1 MGGAVDTVRRVPPKN
16 QSPLQEDLARRHFE
30 AAFEAYYG
38 RVLAYSLRRSDDRAS
53 AEEATADAFA
63 IAWRRVDDLPRH
75 PLPWLLQTARRVLA
89 NQRRSGNRRAAH
101 GTVVSIDALTDVGDQ
116 APGLADRIADRDALA
131 RSFAA
136 LRPADREVLAL
147 VLWDGLTPK
156 EAAEV
161 VGCGTPAFSLRLH
174 RARRRL
180 MKELEANGSPRP
192 TTTPRQEVSFR

>member
-1 MGGAVDTVRRVPPKN
+1 VPPLDTVRRVPPRN
-16 QSPLQEDLARRHFE
+16 HSPLQEDLARRHFE

-38 RVLAYSLRRSDDRAS
+38 RVLAYSLRRSDERAT
-53 AEEATADAFA
+53 AEEATAETFA
-63 IAWRRVDDLPRH
+63 IAWRRVDDLPRY

-89 NQRRSGNRRAAH
+89 NQRRSGKRRAAH
-101 GTVVSIDALTDVGDQ
+101 GTVVSIDSLTDVDDR
-116 APGLADRIADRDALA
+116 APGLADRVADQDALA

-180 MKELEANGSPRP
+180 MKELEANGSPSP
-192 TTTPRQEVSFR
+192 TTVTTRKVCA

>member
-1 MGGAVDTVRRVPPKN
+1 
-16 QSPLQEDLARRHFE
+16 LARRHYE

-38 RVLAYSLRRSDDRAS
+38 RVLAYSLRRSDDRAT
-53 AEEATADAFA
+53 AEEATAEAFA
-63 IAWRRVDDLPRH
+63 IAWRRVDDLPRY

-89 NQRRSGNRRAAH
+89 NQRRSGKRRAAH
-101 GTVVSIDALTDVGDQ
+101 GTVVSIDSLNDADP
-116 APGLADRIADRDALA
+116 APGLADRVADQDALA

-136 LRPADREVLAL
+136 LRPADREILAL

-156 EAAEV
+156 EAAQV

-192 TTTPRQEVSFR
+192 ATLSTKEVCAR

>member
-1 MGGAVDTVRRVPPKN
+1 VPPRN
-16 QSPLQEDLARRHFE
+16 HSPLQEDLARRHFE

-38 RVLAYSLRRSDDRAS
+38 RVLAYSLRRSDDRAT

-63 IAWRRVDDLPRH
+63 IAWRRVDDLPRY

-89 NQRRSGNRRAAH
+89 NQRRSGKRRAAH
-101 GTVVSIDALTDVGDQ
+101 GTVVSIDSLAEVDDR
-116 APGLADRIADRDALA
+116 APGLAERVADQDALA

-192 TTTPRQEVSFR
+192 TTPTTREVCAR

>member
-1 MGGAVDTVRRVPPKN
+1 MDGAVDTVGRVPAKN
-16 QSPLQEDLARRHFE
+16 RSPLQEDLARRHYE

-38 RVLAYSLRRSDDRAS
+38 RVLAYSLRRSDDRAT
-53 AEEATADAFA
+53 AEEATAEAFA
-63 IAWRRVDDLPRH
+63 IAWRRVDDLPRY
-75 PLPWLLQTARRVLA
+75 PLPWLLQTARRVVA
-89 NQRRSGNRRAAH
+89 NQRRSGKRRAAH
-101 GTVVSIDALTDVGDQ
+101 GTVVSIDSLNDADP
-116 APGLADRIADRDALA
+116 APGVADRVADQDALA

-136 LRPADREVLAL
+136 LRPADREILAL

-156 EAAEV
+156 EAAQV

-192 TTTPRQEVSFR
+192 ATLSTKEVCAR

>member
-1 MGGAVDTVRRVPPKN
+1 VPPLDTVRRVPPKN
-16 QSPLQEDLARRHFE
+16 HSPLQEDLARRHFE

-38 RVLAYSLRRSDDRAS
+38 RVLAYSLRRSDERAT
-53 AEEATADAFA
+53 AEEATAETFA

-89 NQRRSGNRRAAH
+89 NQRRSGKRRAAH
-101 GTVVSIDALTDVGDQ
+101 GTVVSIDSLTEVGDR
-116 APGLADRIADRDALA
+116 APGLADRVADQDALA

-180 MKELEANGSPRP
+180 MKELEANGSPSP
-192 TTTPRQEVSFR
+192 TTVTTRKVCV

>member
-1 MGGAVDTVRRVPPKN
+1 MDTVGRVPAKN
-16 QSPLQEDLARRHFE
+16 RSPLQEDLARRHYE

-38 RVLAYSLRRSDDRAS
+38 RVLAYSLRRSDDRAT
-53 AEEATADAFA
+53 AEEATAETFA
-63 IAWRRVDDLPRH
+63 IAWRRVEDLPRY

-89 NQRRSGNRRAAH
+89 NQRRSGKRRAAH
-101 GTVVSIDALTDVGDQ
+101 GTVVAIDSLTDADP
-116 APGLADRIADRDALA
+116 APGVADRVADQDALA

-136 LRPADREVLAL
+136 LRPADREILAL

-156 EAAEV
+156 EAAQV

-180 MKELEANGSPRP
+180 MKELEANDSPRP
-192 TTTPRQEVSFR
+192 ATAPSTKEVCAR

>member
-1 MGGAVDTVRRVPPKN
+1 MPPRN
-16 QSPLQEDLARRHFE
+16 HSPLQEDLARRHFE

-38 RVLAYSLRRSDDRAS
+38 RVLAYSLRRSDERAT
-53 AEEATADAFA
+53 AEEATAETFA
-63 IAWRRVDDLPRH
+63 IAWRRVDDLPRY

-89 NQRRSGNRRAAH
+89 NQRRSGKRRAAH
-101 GTVVSIDALTDVGDQ
+101 GTVVSIDSLTEVGDR
-116 APGLADRIADRDALA
+116 APGLADRVADQDALA

-180 MKELEANGSPRP
+180 MKELEANGSPSP
-192 TTTPRQEVSFR
+192 TTPTTRKVCA

>member
-1 MGGAVDTVRRVPPKN
+1 VPPKN
-16 QSPLQEDLARRHFE
+16 HSPLQEDLARRHFE

-38 RVLAYSLRRSDDRAS
+38 RVLAYSLRRSDERAT
-53 AEEATADAFA
+53 AEEATAETFA
-63 IAWRRVDDLPRH
+63 IAWRRVDDLPRY

-89 NQRRSGNRRAAH
+89 NQRRSGKRRAAH
-101 GTVVSIDALTDVGDQ
+101 GTVVSIDSLTEVGDR
-116 APGLADRIADRDALA
+116 APGLADRVADQDALA

-161 VGCGTPAFSLRLH
+161 LGCGTPAFSLRLH

-180 MKELEANGSPRP
+180 MKELEANGSPSP
-192 TTTPRQEVSFR
+192 TTVTTRKVCA

>member
-116 APGLADRIADRDALA
+116 APGLADRIR
-131 RSFAA
+131 
-136 LRPADREVLAL
+136 
-147 VLWDGLTPK
+147 
-156 EAAEV
+156 
-161 VGCGTPAFSLRLH
+161 
-174 RARRRL
+174 
-180 MKELEANGSPRP
+180 
-192 TTTPRQEVSFR
+192 

>member
-1 MGGAVDTVRRVPPKN
+1 VPPKN
-16 QSPLQEDLARRHFE
+16 HSPLQEDLARRHFE

-38 RVLAYSLRRSDDRAS
+38 RVLAYSLRRSDERAT
-53 AEEATADAFA
+53 AEEATAETFA
-63 IAWRRVDDLPRH
+63 IAWRRVDDLPRY

-89 NQRRSGNRRAAH
+89 NQRRSGKRRAAH
-101 GTVVSIDALTDVGDQ
+101 GTVVSIDSLADVDDR
-116 APGLADRIADRDALA
+116 APGLADRVADQDALA

-180 MKELEANGSPRP
+180 MKELEAYGSPSP
-192 TTTPRQEVSFR
+192 TTATTRKVCA

>member
-1 MGGAVDTVRRVPPKN
+1 VPPKN
-16 QSPLQEDLARRHFE
+16 HSPLQEDLVRRHFE

-38 RVLAYSLRRSDDRAS
+38 RVLAYSLRRSDERAT
-53 AEEATADAFA
+53 AEEATAETFA
-63 IAWRRVDDLPRH
+63 IAWRRVDDLPRY

-89 NQRRSGNRRAAH
+89 NQRRSGKRRAAH
-101 GTVVSIDALTDVGDQ
+101 GTVVSIDSLTEVGDR
-116 APGLADRIADRDALA
+116 APGLADRVADQDALA

-180 MKELEANGSPRP
+180 MKELEANGSPSP
-192 TTTPRQEVSFR
+192 TTTTTRKVCA

>member
-1 MGGAVDTVRRVPPKN
+1 VPSLDTVRRVPPKN
-16 QSPLQEDLARRHFE
+16 HSPLQEDLARRHFE

-38 RVLAYSLRRSDDRAS
+38 RVLAYSLRRSDERAT
-53 AEEATADAFA
+53 AEEATAETFA

-89 NQRRSGNRRAAH
+89 NQRRSGKRRAAH
-101 GTVVSIDALTDVGDQ
+101 GTVVSIDSLTEVGDR
-116 APGLADRIADRDALA
+116 APGLADRVADQDALA

-180 MKELEANGSPRP
+180 MKELEANGSPSP
-192 TTTPRQEVSFR
+192 TTATPRKVCA

>member
-1 MGGAVDTVRRVPPKN
+1 VPPLDTVRRVPPKN
-16 QSPLQEDLARRHFE
+16 HSPLQEDLARRHFE

-38 RVLAYSLRRSDDRAS
+38 RVLAYSLRRSDERAT
-53 AEEATADAFA
+53 AEEATAETFA
-63 IAWRRVDDLPRH
+63 IAWRRVDDLPRY

-89 NQRRSGNRRAAH
+89 NQRRSGKRRAAH
-101 GTVVSIDALTDVGDQ
+101 GTVVSIDSLADVDDR
-116 APGLADRIADRDALA
+116 APGLADRVADQDALA

-156 EAAEV
+156 EAAEL

-180 MKELEANGSPRP
+180 MKELEAYGSPSP
-192 TTTPRQEVSFR
+192 TTATTRKVCA

>member
-1 MGGAVDTVRRVPPKN
+1 MTI
-16 QSPLQEDLARRHFE
+16 
-30 AAFEAYYG
+30 
-38 RVLAYSLRRSDDRAS
+38 LRRSDPRRWAVYERHAAAIRAYATRRVEPDAVDDVV
-53 AEEATADAFA
+53 AETFA
-63 IAWRRVDDLPRH
+63 IAWRRVEDLPRY

-89 NQRRSGNRRAAH
+89 NQRRSGKRRAAH
-101 GTVVSIDALTDVGDQ
+101 GTVVSIDALTDVGDR

-136 LRPADREVLAL
+136 LRPADREILAL

-156 EAAEV
+156 EAAQV

-180 MKELEANGSPRP
+180 MKEMEANDSPRP
-192 TTTPRQEVSFR
+192 ATAPSTKEVCAR

>member
-1 MGGAVDTVRRVPPKN
+1 MPPKN
-16 QSPLQEDLARRHFE
+16 KTPLQEDLARRHFE

-38 RVLAYSLRRSDDRAS
+38 RVLAYSLRRSDDRAT
-53 AEEATADAFA
+53 AEEATAEAFA
-63 IAWRRVDDLPRH
+63 IAWRRVEDLPRY

-89 NQRRSGNRRAAH
+89 NQRRSGRRRAAH
-101 GTVVSIDALTDVGDQ
+101 GTVVSIDSLTDVDDRAPALAERVADQ
-116 APGLADRIADRDALA
+116 DALA

-147 VLWDGLTPK
+147 VHWDGLSPK

-192 TTTPRQEVSFR
+192 TTPPTEEVCVR